1 MCLEY
6 TIAFTL
12 WVYSVV
18 RTLSMSSLTE
28 VEKSGIDFELS
39 QPDID
44 RKLGVRDRVSVRLLI
59 SALETG

>member
-1 MCLEY
+1 
-6 TIAFTL
+6 
-12 WVYSVV
+12 
-18 RTLSMSSLTE
+18 MSSLTE